1 MYYGVCNAGVS
12 GADAAPFVALPIM
25 LMFFLVGGLLVTGV
39 LLFKIFLWWRVF
51 SKAGYSGA
59 FGLLILAPFGTLIML
74 CILAFSQ
81 WPTAK
86 RVEQQT

>member
-1 MYYGVCNAGVS
+1 MLSCVGPEAI
-12 GADAAPFVALPIM
+12 AAPFMVL
-25 LMFFLVGGLLVTGV
+25 FFILLVFFIILPAF
-39 LLFKIFLWWRVF
+39 LLKLFLWWRVF

-59 FGLLILAPFGTLIML
+59 FSLLILAPFGTLIML

-86 RVEQQT
+86 KP